1 MKFSELGLPEKILNS
16 LAKIEYE
23 NLTPIQEQ
31 IIPSI
36 QEGRDVLGC
45 SQTGSGK
52 TGAFLVPILSK
63 LIEDKKRKAIVVA
76 PTRELAMQIMDNAKL
91 FLNKDKDINKAL
103 IIGGASIRDQLLS
116 IKNDPRLI
124 IGTPGRINDFLDSGK
139 LVIGDFDILVLD
151 EMDRMLDMG
160 FSVQIDEI
168 TKRIAK
174 KRQTMLFSATI
185 SKKIEKV
192 TEKYLKDPVVIK
204 IGDTNQP
211 SVNISQEIINAE
223 NDEKF
228 AILLEK
234 LRENTT
240 FTLVFVKTKHSTEK
254 IADKLD
260 RENIMAKAIH
270 GDLKQNKRAKI
281 IQDFRDKKFNV
292 LVATDVAARGL
303 DIHHIDT
310 VINYDL
316 PQSPEDYIHRI
327 GRCSRG
333 MEVKGTSIS
342 FCCRNE
348 KKLLEAIRS
357 LIKNGEY
364 SEDIGF
370 NRNDEKS
377 RRKSSGSTSNRF
389 RGGKPNTNSKR
400 GNRNIEN
407 KIVNNTD
414 AFDIKEGSEGRL
426 NKSSRSKAGA
436 NKKTAPSNQ
445 RPGKKSDATKSEG
458 TKKSFNKKD
467 SGYDIEG
474 LMSNGKSRSPKVKRP
489 SSYLISKTTTQE
501 RRKKLGL

>member
-1 MKFSELGLPEKILNS
+1 MSFNCLMYFKTNLLIWKERKMKFSELNLPEKILNS
-16 LAKIEYE
+16 LAKIGYE

-63 LIEDKKRKAIVVA
+63 LIDDKERKAIVVA
-76 PTRELAMQIMDNAKL
+76 PTRELAMQIMDNVKL
-91 FLNKDKDINKAL
+91 FLNKDKDIDKAL
-103 IIGGASIRDQLLS
+103 IIGGASIREQLLS
-116 IKNDPRLI
+116 IKKNPRLI
-124 IGTPGRINDFLDSGK
+124 VGTPGRINDFLDSGK
-139 LVIGDFDILVLD
+139 LDISDFDILVLD

-174 KRQTMLFSATI
+174 KRQTMLFSATV

-192 TEKYLKDPVVIK
+192 TEKYLKNPVVIK
-204 IGDTNQP
+204 VGDTNQP
-211 SVNISQEIINAE
+211 SVNVSQEIIDLE
-223 NDEKF
+223 NEEKF
-228 AILLEK
+228 EVLLEK

-240 FTLVFVKTKHSTEK
+240 FTLVFVKTKHSTER
-254 IADKLD
+254 IADKLEK
-260 RENIMAKAIH
+260 ENIMAKAIH
-270 GDLKQNKRAKI
+270 GDLKQSKRAKI

-348 KKLLEAIRS
+348 KKLLEAIQS

-364 SEDIGF
+364 SDEIGF
-370 NRNDEKS
+370 NDVDERPKKRRGRGCTSSKS
-377 RRKSSGSTSNRF
+377 KNGKTGGNTESNSNKNGGKKKSS
-389 RGGKPNTNSKR
+389 
-400 GNRNIEN
+400 
-407 KIVNNTD
+407 
-414 AFDIKEGSEGRL
+414 SE
-426 NKSSRSKAGA
+426 
-436 NKKTAPSNQ
+436 
-445 RPGKKSDATKSEG
+445 
-458 TKKSFNKKD
+458 KD

-474 LMSNGKSRSPKVKRP
+474 LMGIKKKGVSKPKRQ
-489 SSYLISKTTTQE
+489 SSYLISKTTAAE